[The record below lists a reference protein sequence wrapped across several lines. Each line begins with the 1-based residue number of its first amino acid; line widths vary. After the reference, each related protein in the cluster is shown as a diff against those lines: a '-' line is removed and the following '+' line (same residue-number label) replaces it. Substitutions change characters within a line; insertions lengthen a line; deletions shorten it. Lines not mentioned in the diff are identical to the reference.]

1 MEASDVAVTLA
12 TGAQQVN
19 WIAVYYREDDTRVD
33 LTEQEIAAG
42 VGPDPS
48 PARAFLN
55 ALPPSPRAGLRATIV
70 AVRDRPPPSF
80 PTGSQAWRL
89 MHKPAKKGEVDM
101 SGIFEARDKHQRK
114 LYRLFC
120 VLDSRAS
127 EHGLGAPA
135 LVMLSGT
142 VKNVG
147 EQVPQ
152 KVYRKVRRQAD
163 LYFATSPRPVVPFA

>member
-1 MEASDVAVTLA
+1 M
-12 TGAQQVN
+12 N
-19 WIAVYYREDDTRVD
+19 WIAVYYRESGARVE
-33 LTEQEIAAG
+33 LTEEQITAG
-42 VGPDPS
+42 AGPDPA

-55 ALPPSPRAGLRATIV
+55 ALPLSPRAGLRATIV

-89 MHKPAKKGEVDM
+89 MHKSAKKGEVDM
-101 SGIFEARDKHQRK
+101 SGIFEARDRHQRK

-120 VLDSRAS
+120 VLDSRAP
-127 EHGLGAPA
+127 EHGLAAPA

-147 EQVPQ
+147 EEVPQ
-152 KVYRKVRRQAD
+152 AVYREVRRQAD
-163 LYFATSPRPVVPFA
+163 RYFATTPRPVIPFR

>member
-1 MEASDVAVTLA
+1 MTPRRV
-12 TGAQQVN
+12 QPVN
-19 WIAVYYREDDTRVD
+19 WIAVYYREGAASVEF
-33 LTEQEIAAG
+33 TEEHIGAG
-42 VGPDPS
+42 AGPDPA

-55 ALPPSPRAGLRATIV
+55 ALPLSPRAGLRATIA

-89 MHKPAKKGEVDM
+89 MHKPAKKRDVDM
-101 SGIFEARDKHQRK
+101 SGIFEARDRHQRK

-120 VLDSRAS
+120 VLDSRAP
-127 EHGLGAPA
+127 EHGLASPA

-147 EQVPQ
+147 EEVPQ
-152 KVYRKVRRQAD
+152 AVYREVRRQAD
-163 LYFATSPRPVVPFA
+163 HYFATSPRPVIPFG

>member
-1 MEASDVAVTLA
+1 MARQRAEP
-12 TGAQQVN
+12 VN
-19 WIAVYYREDDTRVD
+19 WIAVYYREGSASVE
-33 LTEQEIAAG
+33 LTEEQIAAG
-42 VGPDPS
+42 AGPDPA

-55 ALPPSPRAGLRATIV
+55 ALPLSPRAGLRATIA

-101 SGIFEARDKHQRK
+101 SGIFEARDRHARK

-120 VLDSRAS
+120 VLDSRAP
-127 EHGLGAPA
+127 EHGLTAPA

-147 EQVPQ
+147 EEVPQ
-152 KVYRKVRRQAD
+152 AVYREVRRQTD
-163 LYFATSPRPVVPFA
+163 RYFATSPRPVISLG